1 MADQYI
7 PLSCTLDDWQVT
19 LASTFIGRRFVM
31 QDGDIKKLYYSISE
45 VADMLEVE
53 PHVLRYWET
62 EFRQLR
68 PRKNKAGRRIYR
80 QVDIDVLHAI
90 KRLLKDDKYTI
101 EGARQVLDRKDRV
114 ELLGA
119 GPRKELLA
127 LRGFLQRLLEE
138 I

>member
-1 MADQYI
+1 
-7 PLSCTLDDWQVT
+7 
-19 LASTFIGRRFVM
+19 M